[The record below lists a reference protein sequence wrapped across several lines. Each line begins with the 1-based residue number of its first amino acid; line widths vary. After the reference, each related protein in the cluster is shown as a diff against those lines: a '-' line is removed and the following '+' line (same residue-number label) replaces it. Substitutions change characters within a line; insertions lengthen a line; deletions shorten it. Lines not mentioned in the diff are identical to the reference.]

1 MKATSLDLGVVSEAG
16 YLAEN
21 PEHLE
26 VYSQLQHL
34 HITNSD
40 LCVLLSCAMR
50 GYTSD
55 GTPVPAQVIAGFG
68 AEMCTLTGC
77 QDEGK
82 FLQAISSPDSS
93 VDVDAS
99 DGAIR
104 KALTSAS
111 SIRDAT
117 HDIEAELVIRLSRAL
132 AIEESD
138 IDVTRPLHAYGGMP
152 VPSTHTWNDN
162 GLLTSTLVDSL
173 VAVDL
178 RNWISRELAADV
190 AIADILSPMPIQQL
204 ALKIASVCSL
214 IPKKVMAEQLAEVTK
229 ELDAWSAASTSA

>member
-26 VYSQLQHL
+26 LYSQVQHL

-40 LCVLLSCAMR
+40 LCVLLSSAIR

-68 AEMCTLTGC
+68 AEMFTMTGC

-82 FLQAISSPDSS
+82 FLQAMSSPDSS
-93 VDVDAS
+93 IDADAS
-99 DGAIR
+99 SGAIR

-117 HDIEAELVIRLSRAL
+117 QDIEAEVVVRLSRAL
-132 AIEESD
+132 AIEQSD
-138 IDVTRPLHAYGGMP
+138 IDVTRPLHAYGGM
-152 VPSTHTWNDN
+152 
-162 GLLTSTLVDSL
+162 LLPRLLHEMT
-173 VAVDL
+173 
-178 RNWISRELAADV
+178 RFADFNF
-190 AIADILSPMPIQQL
+190 S
-204 ALKIASVCSL
+204 
-214 IPKKVMAEQLAEVTK
+214 
-229 ELDAWSAASTSA
+229 